1 MRRFKQLHV
10 LVVDDNAVNLRFLD
24 GTLKAQVAR
33 LVTADGGRQA
43 LELGLAAE
51 WDIVILDLHM
61 PDLDGE
67 AVMRRLHEMLPA
79 ASMPL
84 FIALTADARDS
95 ERDRLLQAG
104 FDGYLTKPLS
114 GKALIDGIKAIRSNP
129 GDAGAWHWRSE
140 ADTAALDNHD
150 ALAAVNG
157 DRELLEE
164 MRQQLR
170 AELPGYLATID
181 SSLIER
187 DWSSGADAAH
197 QLAGA
202 CGFCGAVAL
211 QQACQGL
218 EAAMAKP
225 DATDIAAGYTVFRR
239 EWTRLQAALQ

>member
-1 MRRFKQLHV
+1 MRPFDQLHV
-10 LVVDDNAVNLRFLD
+10 LVVDDNAVNRRFLD
-24 GTLKAQVAR
+24 GTLSSQVTR

-67 AVMRRLHEMLPA
+67 AVMRRLRERLSA
-79 ASMPL
+79 ENMPL

-140 ADTAALDNHD
+140 ASTAVFDDHD
-150 ALAAVNG
+150 ALTAVNG
-157 DRELLEE
+157 DRELLDE
-164 MRQQLR
+164 MRRQLR
-170 AELPGYLATID
+170 AELPGHLATID
-181 SSLIER
+181 ASLTGR
-187 DWSSGADAAH
+187 DWSTAADAAH

-202 CGFCGAVAL
+202 CGFCGAAAL

-218 EAAMAKP
+218 EAAMAEP
-225 DATDIAAGYTVFRR
+225 DATGIAAGYTAFRR
-239 EWTRLQAALQ
+239 ELTRLQAALA